1 MEEVKNHPLY
11 RVHNIDSVM
20 NSLWDFYRKKF
31 VVLFITSFVM
41 SLGLQLFSLTFDFS
55 ELYSMTD
62 PVAMLEK
69 IKGFMLPILGM
80 SLVSLLFGTILQ
92 FYVINNPVDSNVTIF
107 SSLYKSLKYFI
118 PYLIIMILL
127 AFFGSIA
134 MMLGLL
140 VLIIGVFFSLLYVMT
155 IYMFVLPILIVE
167 GNNIGNAISRTVTL
181 AHRGFWSNMGWVA
194 VFLLIIIVIS
204 VLGSAIITIPF
215 AGSFMKVL
223 SNPAEASSIISYM
236 TNPVFLILS
245 ALVNA
250 IYLPL
255 MPIFAAIIYFN
266 GRAREDGVQ
275 AAGQD
280 SNEPPKVRVEDLYA
294 KPLSEENKEG
304 Q

>member
-1 MEEVKNHPLY
+1 MEQLKNHPLY

-20 NSLWDFYRKKF
+20 SSLWDFYKQKF

-55 ELYSMTD
+55 ELYNMTD

-80 SLVSLLFGTILQ
+80 SLVSLLFATILQ
-92 FYVINNPVDSNVTIF
+92 YYVINNPVDSNVTIF

-127 AFFGSIA
+127 AFFSSIA
-134 MMLGLL
+134 MLLGLM

-167 GNNIGNAISRTVTL
+167 GTNIGNAISRTFTL
-181 AHRGFWSNMGWVA
+181 AHRGFWSNIGWVA
-194 VFLLIIIVIS
+194 VFLLIIIIIS
-204 VLGSAIITIPF
+204 ILGSAIIAIPF
-215 AGSFMKVL
+215 AGSFMKVF
-223 SNPAEASSIISYM
+223 SNPEEAGNILSYM
-236 TNPVFLILS
+236 TNPIFLILS

-250 IYLPL
+250 VYFPM

-266 GRAREDGVQ
+266 GRAKEDGVQ
-275 AAGQD
+275 VQGPD

-294 KPLSEENKEG
+294 KPLPEEKKENK
-304 Q
+304 

>member
-1 MEEVKNHPLY
+1 MEQFRNHPLY

-20 NSLWDFYRKKF
+20 SSLWDFYRNKF
-31 VVLFITSFVM
+31 IVLFITSFVM

-294 KPLSEENKEG
+294 KPLPEENKEG

>member
-1 MEEVKNHPLY
+1 MDQYRNHPLY

-20 NSLWDFYRKKF
+20 SSLWDFYRKKF
-31 VVLFITSFVM
+31 IVLFITSFVM

-167 GNNIGNAISRTVTL
+167 GTNIGNAISRTVTL

-266 GRAREDGVQ
+266 GRAREDGAQVT
-275 AAGQD
+275 GPD
-280 SNEPPKVRVEDLYA
+280 SDEPPKVRVEDLYA
-294 KPLSEENKEG
+294 KPLPEENEEN
-304 Q
+304 

>member
-1 MEEVKNHPLY
+1 MEEIKNHPLY

-20 NSLWDFYRKKF
+20 SSLWDFYRKRF

-107 SSLYKSLKYFI
+107 SSLYKSLIYFI

-266 GRAREDGVQ
+266 GRAREDGLQ
-275 AAGQD
+275 TAGQD
-280 SNEPPKVRVEDLYA
+280 SNEPPRVRVEDLYA
-294 KPLSEENKEG
+294 KPRQEDG
-304 Q
+304 TTV

>member
-1 MEEVKNHPLY
+1 MEEIKNHPLY

-20 NSLWDFYRKKF
+20 SSLWDFYRKKF
-31 VVLFITSFVM
+31 IVLFITSFVM

-294 KPLSEENKEG
+294 KPRGEDG
-304 Q
+304 TTV